1 MKKKVFDSKE
11 IKALR
16 KKAEK
21 TLSKKDSAPRHF
33 TLRSPEQREINMLI
47 KVIYQDE
54 KIAEIEAYQLEDLIR
69 SNKIKKFVRSGQWVT
84 IGIDPIRKTREDYLE
99 MPKRRKCSK
108 KTQKRK

>member
-1 MKKKVFDSKE
+1 VKKKASDSKE

-21 TLSKKDSAPRHF
+21 TLSKKDSAPRH
-33 TLRSPEQREINMLI
+33 LLYGPEQREINMLI
-47 KVIYQDE
+47 KVMYQDE

-69 SNKIKKFVRSGQWVT
+69 SNKIKKFVRSGRWVT

-99 MPKRRKCSK
+99 MPKRRKCNK